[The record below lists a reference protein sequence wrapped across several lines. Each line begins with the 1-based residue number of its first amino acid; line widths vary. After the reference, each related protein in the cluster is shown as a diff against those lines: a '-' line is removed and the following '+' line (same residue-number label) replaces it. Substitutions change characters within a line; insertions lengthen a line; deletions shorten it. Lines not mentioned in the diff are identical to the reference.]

1 MVRIGVK
8 MVRIGVN
15 MVRIGVKMVPIG
27 VEMVRNGVEMVRIGV
42 EMVRIG
48 VKMVRIGVE
57 MARNGVK
64 IAPRSHQRWV
74 CTSVKKQRYYI
85 AMSPL
90 RCLVEASAARA
101 GVRGVDFRFAAE
113 KKPYAV
119 SVA

>member
-42 EMVRIG
+42 EM
-48 VKMVRIGVE
+48 
-57 MARNGVK
+57 ARNGVK

-85 AMSPL
+85 GMSPL
-90 RCLVEASAARA
+90 RCLVEASAAR
-101 GVRGVDFRFAAE
+101 GGIRGIDFRFAAE